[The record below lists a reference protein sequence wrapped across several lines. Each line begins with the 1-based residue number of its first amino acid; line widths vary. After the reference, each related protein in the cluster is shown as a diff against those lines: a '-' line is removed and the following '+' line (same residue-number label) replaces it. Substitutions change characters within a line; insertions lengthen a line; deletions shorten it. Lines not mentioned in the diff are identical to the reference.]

1 MKCRMAWS
9 HLDFKKGGYAPCY
22 RFKNY
27 AGYWDHSSDDKLP
40 SQVINNS
47 IFNLSDNNSI
57 TLNDFLNDYKKI
69 ISKKNLDLYI
79 HSKLVSS
86 IWKIKR
92 DNAKLSI
99 FSLNFLLYIANKI
112 FKYTLNEK
120 QTIKWLDFFKSIE
133 NIRRPN

>member
-1 MKCRMAWS
+1 MSIPLRLAANAKSLVYLNSVIYYLRE
-9 HLDFKKGGYAPCY
+9 
-22 RFKNY
+22 N
-27 AGYWDHSSDDKLP
+27 SD
-40 SQVINNS
+40 S
-47 IFNLSDNNSI
+47 NLSNNI
-57 TLNDFLNDYKKI
+57 DQQHHDRYMTYFNFLNDYKKI

>member
-1 MKCRMAWS
+1 MVYLNSVIYYLRE
-9 HLDFKKGGYAPCY
+9 
-22 RFKNY
+22 N
-27 AGYWDHSSDDKLP
+27 SD
-40 SQVINNS
+40 S
-47 IFNLSDNNSI
+47 NLSNNI
-57 TLNDFLNDYKKI
+57 DQQHHDRYMTYFNFLNDYKKI